1 MIQQWYYDCLF
12 IDLKTCPVNTG
23 TCAAVTPDATIAVIK
38 YYEKVFSRVQSFD
51 PEIFKYFILKLIYFL
66 VDPGDWIFVT
76 NSDFLIP
83 ISLQPYV
90 VLI

>member
-23 TCAAVTPDATIAVIK
+23 PCAGVTPDATIAVIK
-38 YYEKVFSRVQSFD
+38 YYEKVFSRVQTFD
-51 PEIFKYFILKLIYFL
+51 PEIFKYFILKLINFL
-66 VDPGDWIFVT
+66 ADPRGLSFCHKLRFS
-76 NSDFLIP
+76 NS
-83 ISLQPYV
+83 YV